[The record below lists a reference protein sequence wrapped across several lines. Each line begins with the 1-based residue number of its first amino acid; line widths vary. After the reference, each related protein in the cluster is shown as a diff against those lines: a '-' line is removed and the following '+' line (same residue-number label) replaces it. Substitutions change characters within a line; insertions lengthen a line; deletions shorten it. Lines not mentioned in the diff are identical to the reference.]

1 MNKFI
6 LLALVAGLAQGA
18 SLADLNDSTELTD
31 GNTIDNINSTDG
43 LSCKTAAEKATTAC
57 KAQGASLADVN
68 DSTELTACTPDSSS
82 QACIDKDIDGD
93 AGLKK
98 ADADF
103 NKAGGDIVGTII
115 GIVVGVCCLCCVL
128 PLVVWCMFFK
138 AAVDIAEANQQPM
151 LGGGETVVV
160 VEEGGL

>member
-18 SLADLNDSTELTD
+18 SLADLNDSTELT
-31 GNTIDNINSTDG
+31 
-43 LSCKTAAEKATTAC
+43 SCADSMSYAC
-57 KAQGASLADVN
+57 MTKD
-68 DSTELTACTPDSSS
+68 DSSS
-82 QACIDKDIDGD
+82 EKNA
-93 AGLKK
+93 LKN
-98 ADADF
+98 ADADI

>member
-31 GNTIDNINSTDG
+31 GNTIDNISSTDG

-57 KAQGASLADVN
+57 KAEADIN
-68 DSTELTACTPDSSS
+68 
-82 QACIDKDIDGD
+82 
-93 AGLKK
+93 
-98 ADADF
+98 
-103 NKAGGDIVGTII
+103 NAGGDIVGTII

-160 VEEGGL
+160 VEEAGL